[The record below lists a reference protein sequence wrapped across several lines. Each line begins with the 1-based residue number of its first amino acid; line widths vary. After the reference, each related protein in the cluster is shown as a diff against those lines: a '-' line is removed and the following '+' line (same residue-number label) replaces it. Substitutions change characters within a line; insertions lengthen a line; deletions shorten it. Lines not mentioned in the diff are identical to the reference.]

1 MISQIEDAIVAALR
15 ATQMGDYCKTIATY
29 QGDFDMAEADLIL
42 RFPAVLVVYDRSDFK
57 KTSMS
62 TILETAQFLIL
73 VGARN
78 LRGEY
83 ERRRGM
89 GDTEV
94 GSYQVV
100 RDVLFTIVGKTL
112 GLEIS
117 EIKPLR
123 VLSLDQSKDL
133 SIYSIEVETSF
144 DYEPYNEEDDAGDLT
159 SIELRHH
166 LPPEEEEPR
175 ASDIIEFEEED

>member
-1 MISQIEDAIVAALR
+1 MISKIEDAIVAALR
-15 ATQMGDYCKTIATY
+15 ASQMGEYCKMIATY
-29 QGDFDMAEADLIL
+29 QGDFDMAEEDLIL

-57 KTSMS
+57 
-62 TILETAQFLIL
+62 TIAMGEYLEVAQFLIL

-83 ERRRGM
+83 ERRRGV
-89 GDTEV
+89 GEAEV
-94 GSYQVV
+94 GSYQMV
-100 RDVLFTIVGKTL
+100 RDVLFAIVGKTL
-112 GLEIS
+112 EIEIS

-133 SIYSIEVETSF
+133 SIYSIEIETSF
-144 DYEPYNEEDDAGDLT
+144 DYVPYDEEDDAEDLT